1 MRQLFSQPPTDDVV
15 VLLLRAL
22 GLRGMDDSREL
33 IQRNLDKAL
42 VEEAFT
48 YLYPFYRKCFADKYL
63 TAEPSFVRVI
73 TVARQVLRT
82 RGRTLIAQEKSICG
96 KKRVVWRLPPKDG
109 DLQKEAGFYCSF
121 D

>member
-1 MRQLFSQPPTDDVV
+1 MPRQLFRETPSDDVL

-22 GLRGMDDSREL
+22 GLRGLDDAREL
-33 IQRNLDKAL
+33 LQRNLDQAL

-48 YLYPFYRKCFADKYL
+48 YLYPYYRKCYADKYL
-63 TAEPSFVRVI
+63 TAEPSFVKVI

-82 RGRTLIAQEKSICG
+82 RGRTLIAQEKSIGG
-96 KKRVVWRLPPKDG
+96 KKRVVWRLDG
-109 DLQKEAGFYCSF
+109 DLKKETGFYCAF